1 MAILSTGL
9 EKLQHF
15 ALAPTAERTANLN
28 GTAVDMNDYE
38 GDLVIVLDVEAGGTS
53 TLDVKIQSSDTSG
66 GSYADV
72 TTVFSRGGVEQASG
86 AVAFAQAST
95 TASKQYL
102 VFPKGAAKRW
112 IKAVSTTSNL
122 DPHLFDQRRWREE
135 VRLIGVRTEPWVAS
149 ATWGFMLFTW
159 HSPKT

>member
-15 ALAPTAERTANLN
+15 ALAPTAQRTANLS

-38 GDLVIVLDVEAGGTS
+38 GDLVIILDVEAGGTS

-66 GSYADV
+66 GTYTDV
-72 TTVFSRGGVEQASG
+72 TTVFNLDGTEQASA
-86 AVAFAQAST
+86 AVAFAQVST
-95 TASKQYL
+95 SADKQYL

-112 IKAVSTTSNL
+112 IKAVSVTDTSTHTYSIN
-122 DPHLFDQRRWREE
+122 
-135 VRLIGVRTEPWVAS
+135 GVGVKKYA
-149 ATWGFMLFTW
+149 
-159 HSPKT
+159 

>member
-15 ALAPTAERTANLN
+15 ALAPTAVRTSNLD
-28 GTAVDMNDYE
+28 GTAVDLAEYE
-38 GDLVIVLDVEAGGTS
+38 GDIVVILDVANGGTS

-66 GSYADV
+66 GSYSDV
-72 TTVFSRGGVEQASG
+72 TTAFYRAGAEVASS

-95 TASKQYL
+95 SASKQVL

-112 IKAVSTTSNL
+112 IKAVSTTSTSSHTYSINA
-122 DPHLFDQRRWREE
+122 
-135 VRLIGVRTEPWVAS
+135 IGAKKYV
-149 ATWGFMLFTW
+149 
-159 HSPKT
+159 

>member
-15 ALAPTAERTANLN
+15 ALAPTAQRTANLS

-38 GDLVIVLDVEAGGTS
+38 GDLVIILDVEAGGTS

-66 GSYADV
+66 GTYSDV
-72 TTVFSRGGVEQASG
+72 TTVFNLDGTEQASA
-86 AVAFAQAST
+86 AVAFAQVST
-95 TASKQYL
+95 SADKQYL

-112 IKAVSTTSNL
+112 IKAVSVTDTSTHTYSIN
-122 DPHLFDQRRWREE
+122 
-135 VRLIGVRTEPWVAS
+135 GVGVKKYA
-149 ATWGFMLFTW
+149 
-159 HSPKT
+159 